1 MLIQRVRAAR
11 HRELPATFLLLLCL
25 TGLGFAVPTPAQA
38 QPDSVR
44 AALLQARDL
53 PPDHTPRRALWRAAA
68 VPGWGQVY
76 NRQYLKLPFVYA
88 GLAGLTYAVYSYND
102 RYLLYRHAHLFKIE
116 QEQTPDEPNP
126 FAEFEEEYNSIVA
139 EVGGDLEARQL
150 RSERDRLRRWRDL
163 SIVGTGVFY
172 ALTLVDAYVSAHLLT
187 FDVGDNLALR
197 VRPQGPFPVPSQLAP
212 SRGMGVHMTLQ
223 LQ

>member
-1 MLIQRVRAAR
+1 
-11 HRELPATFLLLLCL
+11 
-25 TGLGFAVPTPAQA
+25 
-38 QPDSVR
+38 
-44 AALLQARDL
+44 
-53 PPDHTPRRALWRAAA
+53 
-68 VPGWGQVY
+68 
-76 NRQYLKLPFVYA
+76 
-88 GLAGLTYAVYSYND
+88 VYSYND